1 MDRADMYNN
10 VYEELS
16 GVYTSGMFG
25 LIENKL
31 SIFWDK
37 ILVKEEELNIN
48 WDNVT
53 DEQFGYIRNV
63 LKRLMLEAIMRS
75 KRV

>member
-1 MDRADMYNN
+1 M
-10 VYEELS
+10 
-16 GVYTSGMFG
+16 
-25 LIENKL
+25 
-31 SIFWDK
+31 
-37 ILVKEEELNIN
+37 KEEELNIN